1 MDLAVWLS
9 GMGKLV
15 AHWLSSA
22 KNGIRTLRFGCL
34 ADDTTGKMNL

>member
-22 KNGIRTLRFGCL
+22 KKEYAPSDL
-34 ADDTTGKMNL
+34 AVWLMTQQAR